1 LQRILDWRSPTSE
14 ESVEYAR
21 AWLHTGVKAAE
32 PHLQSAFLAVLAW
45 VAEQLLMAVGS
56 LMAAL
61 RDWLD
66 EALGS
71 NVWWSFC
78 VGSQLILV
86 GYTLHL
92 VKVGWNRFAWWAPIA
107 WHCFIHAF
115 RCLWSIYSYIAAR
128 PRLIE
133 HNGVTGVI
141 PPLRGPGGARPFDN
155 IEVRAM
161 FRALGAHRKPY
172 AFVGVVEFQG
182 ARHAVRLLR
191 NTGTT
196 LTFTRHGAYLSF
208 LRDPLVGSQED
219 TLRPEDTSS
228 PALGLYQ
235 FLMAMHEP
243 SIHLCRTLP
252 CTCATPEVLHCSAFA
267 TIPQTTAVPLT
278 LLVSPAAWCPMCQG
292 LVNCGF

>member
-1 LQRILDWRSPTSE
+1 M
-14 ESVEYAR
+14 EYAR

-56 LMAAL
+56 LTAAL

-78 VGSQLILV
+78 VGCQLILV

-92 VKVGWNRFAWWAPIA
+92 VKVGWNRFAWWAPLA

-133 HNGVTGVI
+133 HSGVTGVI

-161 FRALGAHRKPY
+161 FRALGAHRKHY

-196 LTFTRHGAYLSF
+196 LTFTRHGAYLAF
-208 LRDPLVGSQED
+208 LRDPLVGSNED

-235 FLMAMHEP
+235 FLMAMIEP
-243 SIHLCRTLP
+243 RIHLCHTIP
-252 CTCATPEVLHCSAFA
+252 CTCTTPEVLHCSAFA

-292 LVNCGF
+292 LVNCFF

>member
-1 LQRILDWRSPTSE
+1 
-14 ESVEYAR
+14 VEYAR

-56 LMAAL
+56 LTAAL

-78 VGSQLILV
+78 VGCQLIFV

-92 VKVGWNRFAWWAPIA
+92 VKVGWTRFAWWAPLA

-196 LTFTRHGAYLSF
+196 LTFTRHGAYPPARGYQFSRPGTLPILDGDDRASH
-208 LRDPLVGSQED
+208 PLVSHHPMYLYDAGGFALLCLCYD
-219 TLRPEDTSS
+219 
-228 PALGLYQ
+228 PADYGG
-235 FLMAMHEP
+235 
-243 SIHLCRTLP
+243 
-252 CTCATPEVLHCSAFA
+252 
-267 TIPQTTAVPLT
+267 
-278 LLVSPAAWCPMCQG
+278 AAHFVG
-292 LVNCGF
+292 